1 MVAPKKVVGNPVKR
15 LGVINS
21 HIRPYANTDS
31 QQKFKD
37 IRKEYTKDAMEVK
50 DMAKDPIV

>member
-1 MVAPKKVVGNPVKR
+1 MTPKKVVGNPVKR